1 MYHLRAIRGAR
12 PARNWSQSVVHLCIE
27 KVFSKHKTNEEGRK
41 IHLSRRFFRQKF
53 ASVLLSFRING
64 DLDDIADDDSAFT
77 SEALQLKL
85 FVCGYQHQES
95 AAWQMCTRVPAQ
107 YQSEFVIWSALPVMR
122 NSSFLI
128 RVYLSLM
135 RNGPFLIW
143 SEPPPNRSGP
153 FLIWVSLSLM
163 RNSQFLIWSERPR
176 MFLIWVGLPL
186 IRNRQLLIRSPLS
199 L

>member
-12 PARNWSQSVVHLCIE
+12 PARNWSQSVVHLCLE

-85 FVCGYQHQES
+85 FVCGYQHQERRRLANVHS
-95 AAWQMCTRVPAQ
+95 GSGTVPK
-107 YQSEFVIWSALPVMR
+107 R
-122 NSSFLI
+122 I
-128 RVYLSLM
+128 RDL
-135 RNGPFLIW
+135 
-143 SEPPPNRSGP
+143 
-153 FLIWVSLSLM
+153 
-163 RNSQFLIWSERPR
+163 ERPSR
-176 MFLIWVGLPL
+176 DEE
-186 IRNRQLLIRSPLS
+186 
-199 L
+199 